1 MQPDQ
6 IRRAEEAAEIFSGQ
20 GEKSQMFNP
29 WGRKLLVTLLW
40 LFSHHRKCADLI

>member
-1 MQPDQ
+1 MQPDR

-29 WGRKLLVTLLW
+29 LG
-40 LFSHHRKCADLI
+40 